1 MLDHILGK
9 PSANVRRIQA
19 LLTTLITVLLI
30 RRQKQ
35 APWGLRW
42 LVRLDQRVPIWKAL
56 LGWSTV
62 LYLLRH
68 MDDLLGLNAPEPLRE
83 YYSRSF
89 YRATWIFTALDAGFW
104 TAMTV
109 RPRPLRHVLSILF
122 SIYYL
127 VFTNRGVEKV
137 RKVRALITV
146 DHLRVS
152 WNKGVDNPLLRLVRR
167 LHSSKLTVSRIVSV
181 PDKAEQQLGESDSSS
196 GRLSDVAELEPAKCH
211 IMYAGDPATFASC
224 RYIVLNYP
232 GGGFVSMGPEC
243 HSDYLSAWAE
253 KTGAVVVSVDYAKA
267 PEYPYP
273 YAIDQCYEVYRE
285 IVQTNGRCIG
295 LSGDIPD
302 GERLHIVFAGDSAGG
317 NITASVMFRIL
328 ESADRLP
335 SPDGIVFIYGC
346 FNVDIRAWMTRQETR
361 MLLGAP
367 DSMPLDSAY
376 SQSSLTSLVD
386 NRDHLHHVSPLAV
399 TNRDD
404 GYRKQKAVPGGSKS
418 HDGRPVYIDDRVRVV
433 RKPASRE
440 DTSED
445 SDQED
450 KAPTDATAADRSA
463 SKIGYVPLSMT
474 SSFTY
479 FNDQIL
485 SPEMMRAMIIMYVGP
500 NGRPNFRTDYY
511 LSPLVAPDHL
521 LERFPP
527 VYFMCGEKDPMVDD
541 TVLFAAR
548 IRMAKQKAL
557 SGQRGSKARRDA
569 GARSKSEMK
578 AEAPH
583 TSKLDQTDKPQ
594 QQQHEY
600 RDYKSSILYS
610 RRHSQP
616 RLRSRRS
623 NFYIGSTDV
632 SDNDDDSNSAD
643 QWSTTGN
650 SGGSQQLQLPAS
662 LRMSQFPSQP
672 KPIDPTPAPTA
683 DPVIKVKIVA
693 GMSHGFMQ
701 MYSLLPES
709 KQVANT
715 MAAWLAELLYG
726 NHKITAYSRC
736 ASVVESG
743 NVETSGKPV
752 KIVEPLSDAETDD
765 EEEVEPVESK
775 VLGFGQSI
783 GKQLIG
789 RGGSRLHYD
798 RHRHRHADGTS
809 SVDEIETGNGITIRI
824 TSPPPPLTLSSG
836 SPATSGSPP
845 SQTKGIF
852 DKGQIDKHGI
862 EIVTAANMVRRRG
875 HGLADPLN

>member
-104 TAMTV
+104 TAMSV
-109 RPRPLRHVLSILF
+109 KPRPLRHVLSILF

-127 VFTNRGVEKV
+127 IFTNRGVEKV

-152 WNKGVDNPLLRLVRR
+152 WNKGVDNPLLSLVRR
-167 LHSSKLTVSRIVSV
+167 LHSSKLSVNRVVSV
-181 PDKAEQQLGESDSSS
+181 PAKTEQQPGEDNSSS
-196 GRLSDVAELEPAKCH
+196 GRLSDTAELEPAKCH
-211 IMYAGDPATFASC
+211 IMYAGDPTTFASC

-302 GERLHIVFAGDSAGG
+302 GERLHIVLAGDSAGG

-328 ESADRLP
+328 ESADRLT

-404 GYRKQKAVPGGSKS
+404 GYRKQKHASRGGKPQ
-418 HDGRPVYIDDRVRVV
+418 DGHPMYIDDRVRVV

-445 SDQED
+445 SDAD
-450 KAPTDATAADRSA
+450 YKTPSDANATDRSV

-557 SGQRGSKARRDA
+557 SRLRGEKTSRDA
-569 GARSKSEMK
+569 GKRSKSELK
-578 AEAPH
+578 AEATH
-583 TSKLDQTDKPQ
+583 TSKDGHNDKPQQ

-600 RDYKSSILYS
+600 RDYKSTILYS

-643 QWSTTGN
+643 QWSTSGN
-650 SGGSQQLQLPAS
+650 TAGSQQLQLPAS
-662 LRMSQFPSQP
+662 LRMSQFPAQP
-672 KPIDPTPAPTA
+672 KTIDPTLAATA
-683 DPVIKVKIVA
+683 EPVIKVKIVA

-715 MAAWLAELLYG
+715 MATWLSELLYG

-736 ASVVESG
+736 ASVVENSHM
-743 NVETSGKPV
+743 EPSSKPE
-752 KIVEPLSDAETDD
+752 KIVEPLSDVETDD
-765 EEEVEPVESK
+765 EEPEPAESK
-775 VLGFGQSI
+775 SLGFGLSI
-783 GKQLIG
+783 GRQLIG

-798 RHRHRHADGTS
+798 RRHRRHADVTP
-809 SVDEIETGNGITIRI
+809 SVDEIETGNGISIRV
-824 TSPPPPLTLSSG
+824 TSPPPPEK
-836 SPATSGSPP
+836 P
-845 SQTKGIF
+845 
-852 DKGQIDKHGI
+852 
-862 EIVTAANMVRRRG
+862 
-875 HGLADPLN
+875 